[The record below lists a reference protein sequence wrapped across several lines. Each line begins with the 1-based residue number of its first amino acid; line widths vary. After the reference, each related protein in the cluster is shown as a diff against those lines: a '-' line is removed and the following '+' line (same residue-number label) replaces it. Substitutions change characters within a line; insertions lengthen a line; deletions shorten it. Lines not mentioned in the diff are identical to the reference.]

1 MRVFIAGV
9 CATLAI
15 EAALAVAV
23 VYGAWKYDTRE
34 G

>member
-1 MRVFIAGV
+1 MKGFIAGV

-23 VYGAWKYDTRE
+23 VYGAWKYDSQKE
-34 G
+34 